1 MLKTVGLFKR
11 FVVTSSSCPALVR
24 ALMVWCVL
32 GGGVSGV
39 SWAQDPCTTPAS
51 DKQGAASTA
60 ATTATSAVDAPELAS
75 GFRLRMQPVRA
86 KGYMVVTANP
96 LASEVG
102 CRVLQSGGNALDAA
116 VAVQMVLGLV
126 EPQSSGLGGGA
137 FLLHYHAPSGALRSY
152 DGRETA
158 PLAARPEDL
167 TMSSTERQ
175 TLRAAFNELRSRGS
189 SVGVPG
195 VLRMLEMAHRAH
207 GHMPWASLMQPA
219 QAIAEQGFVVSPRL
233 AQAIAQAQSTLQ
245 RDPDAATYFFN
256 ADGSPKTVGQRLRNP
271 DYAQTLK
278 AVANGGADA
287 FYGGDIA
294 QAIMAKVR
302 AAQGSRGGAMSLADL
317 ANYKALVREPVCA
330 PYRVYVVC
338 SMGPPSSGALVISQA
353 LGMLAHTDLSALRP
367 TPGPEGGVPDARAV
381 HLISEALRL
390 AYADR
395 NAYVADPDFVPLPG
409 LGVASLLNPAYLAQ
423 RSQLIDP
430 ARSMGTAKPGNW
442 GAATPS
448 VTEGKGTT
456 HVSVADAQGNVVVL
470 TSSIESSLGSFRWV
484 KGFLLNN
491 QLTDFAWFTEGA
503 QPANRLQGGKRPR
516 SSMSPTL
523 VFKRQADGSR
533 GEVVMA
539 TGSPGGPA
547 IMPYVLKTL
556 VAVLDWGLDA
566 QAAASLMNFGAYNTP
581 VTFIEAEHPAWW
593 APTNMGGGASVVL
606 DALQARGHLIN
617 PAAQTSGVGVMVRE
631 GAQWVG
637 GADPRRE
644 GIALGGP

>member
-1 MLKTVGLFKR
+1 MFKTVGLFKR
-11 FVVTSSSCPALVR
+11 FFFTSRSCAAPVR
-24 ALMVWCVL
+24 ALMVWCLL
-32 GGGVSGV
+32 GLPGVA
-39 SWAQDPCTTPAS
+39 WAQDPCALPAP
-51 DKQGAASTA
+51 DTQGRASTGVSA
-60 ATTATSAVDAPELAS
+60 ADAPELAS
-75 GFRLRMQPVRA
+75 GFRLRMQAVRA

-158 PLAARPEDL
+158 PLSARPEDL
-167 TMSSTERQ
+167 SLTDSDRQ
-175 TLRAAFNELRSRGS
+175 NLRAAFNALRSRGS

-207 GHMPWASLMQPA
+207 GHLPWASLMQPA
-219 QAIAEQGFVVSPRL
+219 QVIAEQGFVVSPRL
-233 AQAIAQAQSTLQ
+233 AQAVAQAHSTLRQ
-245 RDPDAATYFFN
+245 DADAAVYFFN
-256 ADGSPKTVGQRLRNP
+256 TDGSPKTVGQTLRNP

-287 FYGGDIA
+287 FYAGDIA
-294 QAIMAKVR
+294 QAIVAKVG
-302 AAQGSRGGAMSLADL
+302 ASLGSQGGAMSLADL
-317 ANYKALVREPVCA
+317 ANYKAIVREPVCA
-330 PYRVYVVC
+330 PYRLYMVC
-338 SMGPPSSGALVISQA
+338 GMGPPSSGALVILQA

-367 TPGPEGGVPDARAV
+367 TPGPEGGVPDTRAV
-381 HLISEALRL
+381 HLISEVLRL

-409 LGVASLLNPAYLAQ
+409 LGAVSMLNPAYLAQ
-423 RSQLIDP
+423 RAQLIDP
-430 ARSMGTAKPGNW
+430 ARSMGTARPGTF
-442 GAATPS
+442 GEAAPS
-448 VTEGKGTT
+448 ATEGKGTT

-470 TSSIESSLGSFRWV
+470 TSSIESSMGSFRWV

-566 QAAASLMNFGAYNTP
+566 QAAAGLMNFGAYNTP

-593 APTNMGGGASVVL
+593 AQPDMGNTASKVTE
-606 DALQARGHLIN
+606 ALKSRGHQIN
-617 PAAQTSGVGVMVRE
+617 PGAQTSGVGVLVRE
-631 GAQWVG
+631 GARWVG
-637 GADPRRE
+637 GVDPRRE
-644 GIALGGP
+644 GVALGGP